1 VLARGIGEIIG
12 GGPEGAHS
20 AARHAGFWS
29 ASAQLQ

>member
-1 VLARGIGEIIG
+1 VQLFPRS
-12 GGPEGAHS
+12 GPEGAHS